1 MGPTK
6 NTNSK
11 EITANR
17 LKTIDRILNAL
28 KARKL
33 AIQAQQAQL
42 DANTTE
48 ALCYEDVKERMS
60 KAYQR
65 NKRQKKIDKLQQIK
79 SHWLG
84 LS

>member
-1 MGPTK
+1 MEPIK
-6 NTNSK
+6 NTKSK
-11 EITANR
+11 QITANR
-17 LKTIDRILNAL
+17 LKAIDRILNAY
-28 KARKL
+28 KAKKL

-48 ALCYEDVKERMS
+48 ALCYEDVKKRMS
-60 KAYQR
+60 KAYQK

-79 SHWLG
+79 SHWKG

>member
-1 MGPTK
+1 MEPIK
-6 NTNSK
+6 NTKSK

-17 LKTIDRILNAL
+17 LKTIDRILTAY
-28 KARKL
+28 KAKKL

-48 ALCYEDVKERMS
+48 ALCYEDVKERIS

-79 SHWLG
+79 SHWKG

>member
-1 MGPTK
+1 MEPIK
-6 NTNSK
+6 NTKSK

-17 LKTIDRILNAL
+17 LKAIDRILTAF
-28 KARKL
+28 KAKKL
-33 AIQAQQAQL
+33 AIQAQQAQM

-48 ALCYEDVKERMS
+48 ALCYEDVKERMN
-60 KAYQR
+60 KAYQK

>member
-1 MGPTK
+1 MEPIKKTK
-6 NTNSK
+6 SK

-17 LKTIDRILNAL
+17 LKTIDRILTAL

-60 KAYQR
+60 KAYQK

>member
-1 MGPTK
+1 MEPTK
-6 NTNSK
+6 IAKSK

-17 LKTIDRILNAL
+17 LKTIDRILTAY
-28 KARKL
+28 KAKKL

-48 ALCYEDVKERMS
+48 SLCYEDVKERMS

-79 SHWLG
+79 SHWRN

>member
-1 MGPTK
+1 MEPIK
-6 NTNSK
+6 NAKSK
-11 EITANR
+11 EITANK
-17 LKTIDRILNAL
+17 LKAIDRILTAF
-28 KARKL
+28 KAKKL

-79 SHWLG
+79 SHWKG